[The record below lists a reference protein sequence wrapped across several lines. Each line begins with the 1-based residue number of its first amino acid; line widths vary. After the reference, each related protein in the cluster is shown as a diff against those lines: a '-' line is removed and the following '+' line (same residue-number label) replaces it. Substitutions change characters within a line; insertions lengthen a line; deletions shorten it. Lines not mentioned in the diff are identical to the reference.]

1 MLSLKQTTKTDVFP
15 RVVSCSTMSMK
26 GEVHIVCY
34 CKSRENEYTQLLGIK
49 SQLSSSFLV
58 TRYLALETFSIFFF
72 AQDKA
77 LLQAMEEHSESTDD
91 KGKRNIIV
99 SYQERIAL
107 KILILQ

>member
-1 MLSLKQTTKTDVFP
+1 MLSFKQTTKTDVFP

-26 GEVHIVCY
+26 GEVHVVCY

-72 AQDKA
+72 LRRTRPYSKQW
-77 LLQAMEEHSESTDD
+77 
-91 KGKRNIIV
+91 RNIPNQLMTKV
-99 SYQERIAL
+99 NE
-107 KILILQ
+107 IL